1 MLRIAILG
9 ALVVLFPLTAGPTP
23 AGAQQRPATEQKG
36 RAPPAQQK
44 KEAEPEPPP
53 EQPPPYEPQ
62 TLKLA
67 ELLGS
72 LAFLTELCGPPD
84 GLNDKDVWRKKAQ
97 EFMSVE
103 PMSQAR
109 RERFAGAYNRGFQ
122 SYRLVYR
129 KCTDNARLSVERLM
143 DDGAKLTREIASRFG
158 S

>member
-1 MLRIAILG
+1 MRRIAILG
-9 ALVVLFPLTAGPTP
+9 ALIVLLPLGAGPPP
-23 AGAQQRPATEQKG
+23 AVAQQRPGIDQKG
-36 RAPPAQQK
+36 RAPQAQPK
-44 KEAEPEPPP
+44 NAEPEPPP

-84 GLNDKDVWRKKAQ
+84 GLNDKDIWRKKAQ

-129 KCTDNARLSVERLM
+129 KCTDNARLSIERLM